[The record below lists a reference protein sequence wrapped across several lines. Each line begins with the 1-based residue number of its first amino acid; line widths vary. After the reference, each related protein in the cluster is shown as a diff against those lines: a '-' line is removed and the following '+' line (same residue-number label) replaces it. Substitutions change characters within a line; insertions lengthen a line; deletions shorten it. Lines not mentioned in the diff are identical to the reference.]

1 MANEPSLHVP
11 YLYNYAGAAWKTQKR
26 IRQLLDTWFRA
37 DLMGVP
43 GDEDGGGMTSFVVW
57 SSVGLYPVTPGKA
70 EYAIG
75 SPLFTEA
82 SLHLSN
88 GKTFTVKADGA
99 SRDNKYIQGARL
111 NGKEWNRAFLSHE
124 DLMAGGVLE
133 LTMGNEPNKA
143 WGK

>member
-1 MANEPSLHVP
+1 
-11 YLYNYAGAAWKTQKR
+11 
-26 IRQLLDTWFRA
+26 
-37 DLMGVP
+37 MGVP

-88 GKTFTVKADGA
+88 GKVFTVKAPNA
-99 SRDNKYIQGARL
+99 SRDNKYIQSARL
-111 NGKEWNRAFLSHE
+111 NGKEWNSAFLSH
-124 DLMAGGVLE
+124 DALMAGGTLE
-133 LTMGNEPNKA
+133 LTMGDAPNKE